1 MRNIKKTSSEN
12 QLDVFGS
19 LLSSAGIDIDREEI
33 KFTPL
38 TGGVSSDI
46 WRVDITGKP
55 SLCVKRALAQLKV
68 EAVWFAP
75 ISRNSFE
82 VAWYNTAN
90 DLVPGIS
97 PCIRAHDP
105 GKGMFVMD
113 FLSPDSYPLW
123 KDRLLEGNADPA
135 FAHSVGKAL
144 GQIHAGTADN
154 AEIADRFKTD
164 NAFFDLRLEP
174 YLKAT
179 AQIHTQLT
187 DRMQHLISVTQTN
200 KHVLVHGD
208 ISPKNILIGPKNP
221 VILDAEC
228 AWYGDPAFDP
238 AFCLNH
244 LMLKCIPARTA
255 VTELALCFNAFFEA
269 YKSQI
274 TWEPVYK
281 LEQRIAH
288 LLPAL
293 LLARIDGKSPV
304 EYIHLDE
311 DKRRVIS
318 FAIKLLIKSTDKLA
332 EIIHLWQEEMRL

>member
-19 LLSSAGIDIDREEI
+19 LLSSAGVDIDGEEI

-75 ISRNSFE
+75 VSRNSFE
-82 VAWYNTAN
+82 VAWYNVAN
-90 DLVPGIS
+90 HLVPGIS

-105 GKGMFVMD
+105 EKGMFVMD
-113 FLSPDSYPLW
+113 FLSPESHALW
-123 KDRLLEGNADPA
+123 KDRLLEGDADPA

-144 GQIHAGTADN
+144 GLIHAGTADN
-154 AEIADRFKTD
+154 VEIADGFKTD
-164 NAFFDLRLEP
+164 EAFFDLRLEP
-174 YLKAT
+174 YLKTT
-179 AQIHTQLT
+179 AQVHPQLT
-187 DRMQHLISVTQTN
+187 DRMQHLINVTQTN
-200 KHVLVHGD
+200 KRVLVHGD
-208 ISPKNILIGPKNP
+208 ISPKNILIGPQNP

-228 AWYGDPAFDP
+228 AWYGDPAFDA

-244 LMLKCIPARTA
+244 LLLKCFPARKA
-255 VTELALCFNAFFEA
+255 VTGLTHSFNAFFEA

-274 TWEPVYK
+274 TWEPVYR

-304 EYIHLDE
+304 EYICRDE
-311 DKRRVIS
+311 EKRQVIS
-318 FAIKLLIKSTDKLA
+318 FALRLLIEPTDKLS
-332 EIIHLWQEEMRL
+332 EIIHLWQKEMRL